1 MLIQYLISA
10 AATSLGTLLQNFL
23 VTRTVTVHHPR
34 LFVALS
40 SGLAVALWSVNQ
52 YILTEPHWVCDLLVI
67 LQLLLFAVLFTARG
81 QRVKGLFSITF
92 FLALQLVT
100 NYSVGLFAFPIAVRL
115 GYPEEAL
122 LRGLP
127 SILLTFLCYF
137 LYCPIVVLVQ
147 RVLQKRLTGLR
158 LPLLPM
164 LFLVIPLS
172 QVLGLYI
179 LIDMDLMAV
188 QGGSISPIYAIT
200 ILLSL
205 SADIVFCIGLQ
216 KIRKTDRFEQQIR
229 TAQEQLNVQTSYY
242 DQLRDNILA
251 INQIRHDLS
260 NQLQA
265 AYHLLEQGEHTLA
278 RSQLDQLQSN
288 IQKKVGPNFCAN
300 LVVDAVLSSKANL
313 CQEQGILLD
322 INANLPEELPIDSA
336 HLCSAFSNLLDNSIQ
351 GVLSSKEN
359 EKHIELRAAL
369 QSDCLVIRCSN
380 PALPTAAKRHSG
392 DILRPHGLG
401 LDILRQIAA
410 QYDGTLVTE
419 YQNHC
424 FEAVLILKYK
434 NT

>member
-1 MLIQYLISA
+1 MLLQHLLNA
-10 AATSLGTLLQNFL
+10 VATSLGTLLQHFL
-23 VTRTVTVHHPR
+23 LTQTVPMHRPR
-34 LFVALS
+34 LFVALGT
-40 SGLAVALWSVNQ
+40 GLPVAIWFVNI
-52 YILTEPHWVCDLLVI
+52 YILAEPHWICDFLVLLEI
-67 LQLLLFAVLFTARG
+67 PLFTILFTAKGHRS
-81 QRVKGLFSITF
+81 KGLFSMTI
-92 FLALQLVT
+92 FLALQMLT
-100 NYSVGLFAFPIAVRL
+100 NYAVGMFVFPIAAGL
-115 GYPEEAL
+115 GIPKEAL
-122 LRGLP
+122 LIEPLSLP
-127 SILLTFLCYF
+127 MTVLCFF
-137 LYCPIVVLVQ
+137 LYYPTALLAH
-147 RVLQKRLTGLR
+147 RVLRKFLAGLR
-158 LPLLPM
+158 FSLLPLL
-164 LFLVIPLS
+164 FLIIPLS
-172 QVLGLYI
+172 QALILYI
-179 LIDMDLMAV
+179 LIGMDLMSMF
-188 QGGSISPIYAIT
+188 GSRISPIYALA
-200 ILLSL
+200 ILLAL
-205 SADIVFCIGLQ
+205 SADLVFCIGLQ

-242 DQLRDNILA
+242 NQLRDNILA

-351 GVLSSKEN
+351 GVLSSKEK

-380 PALPTAAKRHSG
+380 PALPTVAKRHSG

>member
-1 MLIQYLISA
+1 MFLLFLIHLVAVFLGSILQVILLCKTVQVHKPRIYIWLNIFIAISIWCINNYLLPETSAFLGLIMAIQYPVSTVLFAQKGQRLKAMVAISVYIGVQMIVVWLVGLVAFPVGEQLGYSA
-10 AATSLGTLLQNFL
+10 ADLRSKEIAPLMSLIC
-23 VTRTVTVHHPR
+23 
-34 LFVALS
+34 LFVYWPIVLYTQRLIKKLLDKQFS
-40 SGLAVALWSVNQ
+40 FLWQMIFLPIPISQIIILNILTNLMPKTEIMSGLNP
-52 YILTEPHWVCDLLVI
+52 E
-67 LQLLLFAVLFTARG
+67 
-81 QRVKGLFSITF
+81 
-92 FLALQLVT
+92 LALV
-100 NYSVGLFAFPIAVRL
+100 
-115 GYPEEAL
+115 
-122 LRGLP
+122 
-127 SILLTFLCYF
+127 
-137 LYCPIVVLVQ
+137 
-147 RVLQKRLTGLR
+147 
-158 LPLLPM
+158 
-164 LFLVIPLS
+164 
-172 QVLGLYI
+172 
-179 LIDMDLMAV
+179 
-188 QGGSISPIYAIT
+188 

-205 SADIVFCIGLQ
+205 IADAAFFVGIL
-216 KIRKTDRFEQQIR
+216 KIKKNSRLEEQIHA
-229 TAQEQLNVQTSYY
+229 AQEQLNVQTRYY
-242 DQLRDNILA
+242 DQLQENILA

-260 NQLQA
+260 NQLQT
-265 AYHLLEQGEHTLA
+265 AYHLLEQGEHSLA

-351 GVLSSKEN
+351 GVLSSKEK

-380 PALPTAAKRHSG
+380 PALPTVAKRHSG

-410 QYDGTLVTE
+410 QYDGTLVSE

-424 FEAVLILKYK
+424 FDAVLILKYK

>member
-1 MLIQYLISA
+1 MLLQYLISA

-40 SGLAVALWSVNQ
+40 TGLAVAVWSVNQ
-52 YILTEPHWVCDLLVI
+52 YILTEPHWACDFLVI
-67 LQLLLFAVLFTARG
+67 LQLLLFAVLFTAKG

-100 NYSVGLFAFPIAVRL
+100 NYSVGLFAFPIAVHL

-127 SILLTFLCYF
+127 SILLTFFCYF
-137 LYCPIVVLVQ
+137 LYCPIAVLMQ

-158 LPLLPM
+158 LPFLPM
-164 LFLVIPLS
+164 LFLLIPLS

-205 SADIVFCIGLQ
+205 SADIVFCIGLL
-216 KIRKTDRFEQQIR
+216 KIRKTERFEQQIHM
-229 TAQEQLNVQTSYY
+229 AQEQLNVQTSYY
-242 DQLRDNILA
+242 GQLRENILA
-251 INQIRHDLS
+251 INQIRHDLN

-265 AYHLLEQGEHTLA
+265 AYYLMEQGEHTLA
-278 RSQLDQLQSN
+278 RSQLDRLQSSLQN
-288 IQKKVGPNFCAN
+288 RVGPRFCAN
-300 LVVDAVLSSKANL
+300 LVVDAVLTQKADL
-313 CQEQGILLD
+313 CRKEGIHLD
-322 INANLPEELPIDSA
+322 IHAVLPEELPIDSA

-351 GVLSSKEN
+351 GALSCTKQERI
-359 EKHIELRAAL
+359 IELRSAL
-369 QSDCLVIRCSN
+369 QSDCLIIHCSN
-380 PALPTAAKRHSG
+380 TALPPAQKRRSEN
-392 DILRPHGLG
+392 ILRPHGLG
-401 LDILRQIAA
+401 LDILHRIAA
-410 QYDGTLVTE
+410 EYDGALETKYE
-419 YQNHC
+419 NDR
-424 FEAVLILKYK
+424 FETCLILKY
-434 NT
+434 